1 MCTTKLGIFE
11 LELNIFISEEEYV
24 SQVANATP
32 KQGIQLWLAKQE
44 LS

>member
-11 LELNIFISEEEYV
+11 LELNIFISEEYV